1 MKKRPSRT
9 APMPNALYYGDSL
22 DILRQHAS
30 VESVDLVYSDASF
43 NSSANYEVLFREC
56 SGEESRRRSGHL
68 AALGVGPGL
77 IGNDWS

>member
-1 MKKRPSRT
+1 MKARRSRT
-9 APMPNALYYGDSL
+9 APMPNNLYYGDSL

-30 VESVDLVYSDASF
+30 VVSADLVYPDASF
-43 NSSANYEVLFREC
+43 NSTASYEVLFREW
-56 SGEESRRRSGHL
+56 SGEGSRRRSGHL